1 MVPRSDSTA
10 RELCELA
17 RNAAKYAYAKY
28 SNFRVGAALV
38 TKGHTYTGAN
48 VENASYG
55 LSLCAERAVIAR
67 AVTSGDTSLVRLA
80 VACIDAD
87 PNEGING
94 AMPCG
99 ACRQWFIEFAPDLEV
114 LIWSTSGEIREFS
127 ARDLLSV
134 PFRLDTGGTPNVPS
148 AAIQ

>member
-1 MVPRSDSTA
+1 MSPVIDDS
-10 RELCELA
+10 A
-17 RNAAKYAYAKY
+17 RNLCKMACDAAKLAYVKY
-28 SNFRVGAALV
+28 SHFRVGAALI
-38 TKGHTYTGAN
+38 TARSTYSAAN

-80 VACIDAD
+80 VACIDAKSD
-87 PNEGING
+87 ASTNE

-114 LIWSTSGEIREFS
+114 FVWSTSGRVLGFTARE
-127 ARDLLSV
+127 LLYS
-134 PFRLDTGGTPNVPS
+134 PFMLNV
-148 AAIQ
+148 